1 MAKAAEVKRFEIQK
15 GLPQLMGAQQFND
28 GYNFS
33 VAVDDCQ
40 AASLLL
46 YPKGSSEIWKEI
58 LLTEEFRTGGIAAVW
73 IKHLGAD
80 DIEYN
85 YRIDGKIITDP
96 CAKAVTGRYEFGNR
110 LPEEQRHSVRGMLSK
125 RRPSEIP
132 GVFIPYPDMILYKL
146 HVRGFTSQRNSRTV
160 SKGTFQGLTEKIP
173 YLKDLG
179 VTSVELMPAY
189 DFIENREIRETVA
202 SENGT
207 AAVQAPAARVNYWGY
222 TEGYYF
228 TPKAAF
234 CSGGDCIAEFQ
245 HCVDEFHKAGMECLM
260 EFYFS
265 EKTNP
270 LMMIEILRY
279 WKLFYHID
287 GFHLVGDHIPI
298 EIIAKDDL
306 LRHTKILYQGFPID
320 DICRGK
326 APKIRNLAEYNS
338 EFMISARCFLKG
350 DENQVMRYICSNRR
364 NPAAC
369 GIINYMACQDG
380 FTLADTVAYNEKHNE
395 ENGEENRDGSVYNF
409 SWNCGVEGPT
419 RKLNV
424 MELRK
429 RQMKNA
435 VLLLMLSQGTPMIYA
450 GDERC
455 NSQEGNNNAYCQDN
469 PIGWLD
475 WGRNKRCEEMWTFVK
490 EAIAFRKH
498 HPVLHMEREPRDTDY
513 LSLGFPEVSYHSSRA
528 WFSEM
533 EPQSRSIGILY
544 CGEYAA
550 DQEGKPDSFIYI
562 ACNMHWNPYTFALP
576 HLPEHKKWY
585 LAVDTADKKREGFC
599 HDKVE
604 VEPDEEKGFVV
615 SPRTIVVLLG
625 K

>member
-1 MAKAAEVKRFEIQK
+1 MTKAAEVKRFEIQK
-15 GLPQLMGAQQFND
+15 GLPQLMGAQQHNG
-28 GYNFS
+28 GYNFTI
-33 VAVDDCQ
+33 AVDDCEE
-40 AASLLL
+40 ASLVL
-46 YPKGSSEIWKEI
+46 YPKGSGEVWKEI
-58 LLTEEFRTGGIAAVW
+58 PLTEEFRTGGIAAVW
-73 IKHLGAD
+73 IEHLDAD

-96 CAKAVTGRYEFGNR
+96 CAKAVTGRHVFGKK
-110 LPEEQRHSVRGMLSK
+110 LPDGQRHSVRGILSDK
-125 RRPSEIP
+125 SPSETP
-132 GVFIPYPDMILYKL
+132 GIFIPYPDMILYKL
-146 HVRGFTSQRNSRTV
+146 HVRGFTAHRSSRSA
-160 SKGTFQGLTEKIP
+160 SKGTFRGLAEKIP
-173 YLKDLG
+173 YLKELG

-189 DFIENREIRETVA
+189 DFLENRETRERIA
-202 SENGT
+202 SEHGVS
-207 AAVQAPAARVNYWGY
+207 VQTPTPDINYWGY

-234 CSGGDCIAEFQ
+234 CEDRDCIREFQ
-245 HCVDEFHKAGMECLM
+245 HCVDSFHRAGMECLM

-265 EKTNP
+265 RKTNP
-270 LMMIEILRY
+270 LMIVEILRY

-298 EIIAKDDL
+298 EIIAQDGL
-306 LRHTKILYQGFPID
+306 LKHTKILYQGFAADGIYP
-320 DICRGK
+320 GK
-326 APKIRNLAEYNS
+326 LPKYRNLAEYNS

-350 DENQVMRYICSNRR
+350 DENQVARYICNNRR

-369 GIINYMACQDG
+369 GIINYMAYQDG
-380 FTLADTVAYNEKHNE
+380 FTLADMVTYNEKHNE
-395 ENGEENRDGSVYNF
+395 ANGEENRDGSTYNF
-409 SWNCGVEGPT
+409 SWNCGAEGPT

-424 MELRK
+424 VELRR

-435 VLLLMLSQGTPMIYA
+435 VLLLLMSQGTPMIYA

-469 PIGWLD
+469 PVGWVD
-475 WGRNKRCEEMWTFVK
+475 WGRSKRCEEMWGFVK
-490 EAIAFRKH
+490 EAIAFRKS
-498 HPVLHMEREPRDTDY
+498 HPILHMEREPRDTDY
-513 LSLGFPEVSYHSSRA
+513 LSLGFPEISYHSRRA

-544 CGEYAA
+544 CGEYAR
-550 DQEGKPDSFIYI
+550 DSEGKPDSFIYI

-576 HLPEHKKWY
+576 QLPENKKWY
-585 LAVDTADKKREGFC
+585 LAVDTADRVREGFC
-599 HDKVE
+599 HDQVE

-615 SPRTIVVLLG
+615 SPRTIVILLG